1 MKQSFTS
8 TEIVNFLAE
17 GRNIEL
23 ITKYLY
29 GLVKEKIISYVRK
42 NSGSLQDGQD
52 LIQDVLIAFLK
63 SVRDGKINQD
73 STIEIEPFLMGITKN
88 LWNNKLRQDFNR
100 NRRVE
105 TYARG
110 SELDT
115 ENEDDFLEVAD
126 FWKVIDNLGD
136 VCKQILRAYYQLGY
150 SNEEIANL
158 YELGETN
165 AVKVRKYRCM
175 EKLRKQFNL

>member
-8 TEIVNFLAE
+8 TEVINFLAE

-29 GLVKEKIISYVRK
+29 GLVKDKIISYVRK

-63 SVRDGKINQD
+63 SVRDGKIHQD
-73 STIEIEPFLMGITKN
+73 SAIEIEPFMMGITKN

-100 NRRVE
+100 NRRIDIYV
-105 TYARG
+105 RDN
-110 SELDT
+110 ELNTKNDI
-115 ENEDDFLEVAD
+115 LEVAD

-175 EKLRKQFNL
+175 EKLRKQFHL